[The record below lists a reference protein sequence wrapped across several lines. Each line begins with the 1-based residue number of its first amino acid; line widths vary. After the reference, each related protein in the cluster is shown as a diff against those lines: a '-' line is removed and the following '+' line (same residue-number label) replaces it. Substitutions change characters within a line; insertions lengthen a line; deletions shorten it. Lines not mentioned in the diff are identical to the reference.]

1 MINWC
6 SMAIAVI
13 KILLDANRNGR
24 YECEGSSE
32 LGAAAAFVRA
42 CGDTGGGSLISHLTL
57 NKSILAHTVVF
68 NAGVREAPL
77 KIA

>member
-42 CGDTGGGSLISHLTL
+42 CGDTGGGSLI
-57 NKSILAHTVVF
+57 
-68 NAGVREAPL
+68 
-77 KIA
+77 